1 MQLKLALQGKL
12 SDVMEKHYSEG
23 AKAVTLGITA
33 ATNGLKTSLR
43 EQVRSAGMSSR
54 MANTWRGV
62 VYPKGKPS
70 ISAAGQVYSNAEKIM
85 QGFEYA
91 SIIRGKNGL
100 WLAIP
105 TDAIPKKARG
115 KRMTPG
121 LYEQMKGVRL
131 QFVYR
136 RNACSLL
143 FPCAPLYLPG
153 SPCRTFR
160 RNTAPLSHKH
170 LSPLPPCAHLFPP
183 ATFPA
188 PSASLRLPPPCACP
202 APYPRLPKIGEKAEK
217 ILAFF
222 CRYAK

>member
-62 VYPKGKPS
+62 VYPKGKTS

-115 KRMTPG
+115 KRM
-121 LYEQMKGVRL
+121 MDKARAGVPVDLELGYQLSDTQRL
-131 QFVYR
+131 VIT
-136 RNACSLL
+136 CHEV
-143 FPCAPLYLPG
+143 YLP
-153 SPCRTFR
+153 
-160 RNTAPLSHKH
+160 K
-170 LSPLPPCAHLFPP
+170 
-183 ATFPA
+183 
-188 PSASLRLPPPCACP
+188 
-202 APYPRLPKIGEKAEK
+202 PKRSISGPGGIECTYDFQGAKNAELGK
-217 ILAFF
+217 MVTVQL
-222 CRYAK
+222 YNDVEEY

>member
-143 FPCAPLYLPG
+143 VHTKKKKTVIAFICHIIEALKFFVKLFYAPLNVLVFFFADP
-153 SPCRTFR
+153 
-160 RNTAPLSHKH
+160 
-170 LSPLPPCAHLFPP
+170 HLFV
-183 ATFPA
+183 TRFFVHFFEFFKK
-188 PSASLRLPPPCACP
+188 SIKLRLIHI
-202 APYPRLPKIGEKAEK
+202 KS
-217 ILAFF
+217 F
-222 CRYAK
+222 

>member
-12 SDVMEKHYSEG
+12 SDVMEKHYTDG

-33 ATNGLKTSLR
+33 ATNGLKSSMR

-62 VYPKGKPS
+62 VYPKGKKS

-85 QGFEYA
+85 LGFEYG
-91 SIIRGKNGL
+91 SLIRGKNGL
-100 WLAIP
+100 WL
-105 TDAIPKKARG
+105 AIPKKARG

-121 LYEQMKGVRL
+121 LYEQIKGVRL

-143 FPCAPLYLPG
+143 VHTKKKKTVIAFILVPQVKMPKLINFE
-153 SPCRTFR
+153 SE
-160 RNTAPLSHKH
+160 SKKWQEKV
-170 LSPLPPCAHLFPP
+170 
-183 ATFPA
+183 
-188 PSASLRLPPPCACP
+188 PSLIVQNWS
-202 APYPRLPKIGEKAEK
+202 EDE
-217 ILAFF
+217 
-222 CRYAK
+222 

>member
-143 FPCAPLYLPG
+143 VHTK
-153 SPCRTFR
+153 S
-160 RNTAPLSHKH
+160 PLSW
-170 LSPLPPCAHLFPP
+170 C
-183 ATFPA
+183 
-188 PSASLRLPPPCACP
+188 LRSK
-202 APYPRLPKIGEKAEK
+202 YRN
-217 ILAFF
+217 
-222 CRYAK
+222 